1 VILSILS
8 RRTNTFGDN
17 SIGILILRL
26 IEFFDQKIPPR
37 DAGHHLSDA
46 SIADAIVHQLSNVS
60 VSAERPF
67 QERLSAGPMAK
78 HGFEIGMSFVYQ
90 TQNTSRGLMS
100 HAEGGAAFARRW
112 VPRNDFLLG
121 KKRIGG
127 SWCKIRIFG
136 LSLMASVRGVD
147 IESAAAVAR
156 CPFQSRRA
164 ASAGQER

>member
-1 VILSILS
+1 MPA
-8 RRTNTFGDN
+8 T
-17 SIGILILRL
+17 
-26 IEFFDQKIPPR
+26 
-37 DAGHHLSDA
+37 ALSDA

-60 VSAERPF
+60 VSAERRF
-67 QERLSAGPMAK
+67 QERLSAGPTAK
-78 HGFEIGMSFVYQ
+78 RFEIGMSFVYQ
-90 TQNTSRGLMS
+90 TQNTSRGHMS
-100 HAEGGAAFARRW
+100 HAEGRAAFARRW
-112 VPRNDFLLG
+112 VPRNDFSLG